1 MLSALSL
8 EKKKDVNQLSIP
20 HHLIANTYFYP
31 CLGQQFFKKNT
42 HLLLQVLDFVC
53 QSISYK
59 IYQQRG
65 LPKCSHAGRVS
76 PRDSHTC
83 PSPWPAWQLLECLI
97 GNFRSLS
104 SQYKSHPSNKVLKGE
119 HGLAVDFIQI
129 WAGSK
134 HKVRPLASN
143 AEWITRSFSWQN
155 SHGGR
160 LTISSGMPSSS
171 LHSVDEAFLCG
182 RRKRRWISR
191 VRGTNCSLSQE
202 FWDIPSYTVFP
213 WP

>member
-53 QSISYK
+53 QSISYN

-104 SQYKSHPSNKVLKGE
+104 SQYKSHPVK
-119 HGLAVDFIQI
+119 Q
-129 WAGSK
+129 
-134 HKVRPLASN
+134 
-143 AEWITRSFSWQN
+143 
-155 SHGGR
+155 
-160 LTISSGMPSSS
+160 SSQRGAWSSS
-171 LHSVDEAFLCG
+171 WFHTNLSRQHTWSETTGFQ
-182 RRKRRWISR
+182 RWM
-191 VRGTNCSLSQE
+191 NH
-202 FWDIPSYTVFP
+202 
-213 WP
+213 